1 MLDERLLRI
10 YDKAQKEGLIL
21 LFDTYFSENA
31 LKGIRSL
38 KEIVRIFKYP
48 NIIASHLGGLLNWD
62 ISEKELVGEDM
73 YMDISSTTKFLD
85 KDRIVKIIRRHGIEK
100 IIFGTD
106 SPYRSPKPELERFL
120 KIPLSYEE
128 KEMILYKNA
137 ARLLDLKI

>member
-1 MLDERLLRI
+1 
-10 YDKAQKEGLIL
+10 
-21 LFDTYFSENA
+21 
-31 LKGIRSL
+31 
-38 KEIVRIFKYP
+38 
-48 NIIASHLGGLLNWD
+48 
-62 ISEKELVGEDM
+62 
-73 YMDISSTTKFLD
+73 MDISSTTKFLD